1 MAFHIGPF
9 KKKKNTNQSATAH
22 KELISPHSYAH
33 NKKKDKRN
41 CKSIT
46 YLRKLRSQGKS
57 PPKTLETGRYRES
70 QLIWSGNTSTV
81 IDKL

>member
-9 KKKKNTNQSATAH
+9 KKKTKNTNQSATAH

-33 NKKKDKRN
+33 NKKKDKGN

-46 YLRKLRSQGKS
+46 SQKTEVTGQITTENTGDRQIQRITAYLEWEHFNS
-57 PPKTLETGRYRES
+57 
-70 QLIWSGNTSTV
+70 N
-81 IDKL
+81 